1 MSSLSA
7 FIRQHTEQIL
17 HEWETF
23 ARALAPTGTSMD
35 VAALRDHAHAMLDVI
50 AADLDTPQTARRQAE
65 KSKGLEDV
73 PEGVKRSAA
82 AEHGSGRAASGF
94 TVVQMVA
101 EFRALRASVVRLWTA
116 QRQTLGAAEVEE
128 LIRFNEAIDQA
139 VAESLARYSRDIDAT
154 RERFLAILGHDL
166 RNPLGAIATSTRF
179 LLETGGSAAEQTQLI
194 RGIENAGRRMTRLV
208 SDLLEL
214 ALSRL
219 GDDMPINRTTFD
231 LGMMVRDVVAEVSAS
246 YSRARIE
253 THLEGDLRGQ
263 WDRAR
268 LAQALIN
275 LVGNA
280 VQHGAADAP
289 IIVEARHDAGDTILA
304 VHNQGRAIPA
314 EKLDDIFDGLKP
326 GADGSRDRRHLGLGL
341 FIVDKIVEAHGG
353 TIEMQSAEESGT
365 TFTIRL
371 PRPSAPEDARARA

>member
-7 FIRQHTEQIL
+7 FIRRESEPIL
-17 HEWETF
+17 LEWETF
-23 ARALAPTGTSMD
+23 ARELSPVGSSMD
-35 VAALRDHAHAMLDVI
+35 VRALRDHAHAMLDTI
-50 AADLDTPQTARRQAE
+50 AADLDTPQSARRQAA
-65 KSKGLEDV
+65 KARGLED
-73 PEGVKRSAA
+73 AA
-82 AEHGSGRAASGF
+82 HDATQSPAGEHGSGRAASGF

-116 QRQTLGAAEVEE
+116 QQKTLGPVEVEE

-139 VAESLARYSRDIDAT
+139 VAESLARYSSDIDAT

-166 RNPLGAIATSTRF
+166 RNPLGAITTSTRF
-179 LLETGGSAAEQTQLI
+179 LLEPGLSAAERADLV
-194 RGIENAGRRMTRLV
+194 RGIESAGRRMSRLV

-219 GDDMPINRTTFD
+219 GDSMPVRATEFD
-231 LGMMVRDVVAEVSAS
+231 LGAMIGDVVAEVRAS
-246 YSRARIE
+246 YPHASIE
-253 THLEGDLRGQ
+253 VHLGHDLRGR

-275 LVGNA
+275 LIGNA
-280 VQHGAADAP
+280 VQHGDTSAP
-289 IIVEARHDAGDTILA
+289 ITVDARHGGGETIIA
-304 VHNQGRAIPA
+304 VHNQGPAIPA
-314 EKLDDIFDGLKP
+314 EILDGIFEALKG
-326 GADGSRDRRHLGLGL
+326 GAGANRDRRHLGLGL

-353 TIEMQSAEESGT
+353 TIDVQSTADSGT

-371 PRPSAPEDARARA
+371 PGGSPM

>member
-7 FIRQHTEQIL
+7 FIRRESEPIL
-17 HEWETF
+17 LEWETF
-23 ARALAPTGTSMD
+23 ARELSPVGSSMD
-35 VAALRDHAHAMLDVI
+35 VRALRDHAHAMLDAI
-50 AADLDTPQTARRQAE
+50 AIDLDTPQSARRQAE
-65 KSKGLEDV
+65 KARGLEDAAHDAT
-73 PEGVKRSAA
+73 RSAA

-116 QRQTLGAAEVEE
+116 QQRTLGPVEIEE

-139 VAESLARYSRDIDAT
+139 VAESLARYSSDIDAT

-166 RNPLGAIATSTRF
+166 RNPLGAITTSTRF
-179 LLETGGSAAEQTQLI
+179 LQEPDLSGAERAELV
-194 RGIENAGRRMTRLV
+194 RGIENAGHRMSRLV

-219 GDDMPINRTTFD
+219 GDAMPVTATAFD
-231 LGMMVRDVVAEVSAS
+231 LGTMIGDVVAEMRAS
-246 YSRARIE
+246 YPRASVE
-253 THLEGDLRGQ
+253 VHLGQDLQGR

-275 LVGNA
+275 LIGNA
-280 VQHGAADAP
+280 VQHGDASAP
-289 IIVEARHDAGDTILA
+289 ITVDAHNDAGHTIIA
-304 VHNQGRAIPA
+304 VHNRGPAIPA
-314 EKLDDIFDGLKP
+314 EKLDGIFEGLKT
-326 GADGSRDRRHLGLGL
+326 GADDHRDRRHLGLGL

-353 TIEMQSAEESGT
+353 TIDVRSTAESGT
-365 TFTIRL
+365 TFTVRL
-371 PRPSAPEDARARA
+371 PRGSTAHDD